1 MLEDEGSD
9 SFSSSQTS
17 ISGDEDVEMENDVRS
32 FREKWEHVF
41 DDDQNVLC
49 VDQDDSLF
57 NMAMEE
63 DFINQDDAILENS
76 GEILTKTK
84 KITVSNADSS
94 YYERQKGYVF
104 AVDASE
110 EISALDELVR
120 RDRKAREK
128 RDVVNTLRKNER
140 EMRCEEMKTRK
151 DAQVVIARYVRIW
164 FRGRVCASVM
174 MQKFVRGFLARASL
188 SRKVTCVIRLQ
199 RRWRVFLFRT
209 YRINAAL
216 LIQNSFRAF
225 MIAKKMQKERKQN
238 SAATVMQKYERRRAA
253 LYRFKVHVRKVQLV
267 QKCVKRWINKRNVAV
282 QIIQRSFRAF
292 MYKRYLGTYAIVIQS
307 RFRGYRVR
315 KAFASVLRET
325 ANLPTL
331 SDSSSSYSDFDDDL
345 TDDYTTYN
353 NSKQS
358 NDINDIGADSF
369 YFTGLLS
376 VDISGLDADIHALK
390 KKQRLDDEAAKT
402 KQKLLFASAYTK
414 KFEKRF
420 ERKHSRIS
428 ALRSRYR

>member
-140 EMRCEEMKTRK
+140 EMRCEEIDRK
-151 DAQVVIARYVRIW
+151 SVV
-164 FRGRVCASVM
+164 
-174 MQKFVRGFLARASL
+174 
-188 SRKVTCVIRLQ
+188 
-199 RRWRVFLFRT
+199 
-209 YRINAAL
+209 
-216 LIQNSFRAF
+216 
-225 MIAKKMQKERKQN
+225 
-238 SAATVMQKYERRRAA
+238 
-253 LYRFKVHVRKVQLV
+253 
-267 QKCVKRWINKRNVAV
+267 
-282 QIIQRSFRAF
+282 
-292 MYKRYLGTYAIVIQS
+292 
-307 RFRGYRVR
+307 
-315 KAFASVLRET
+315 
-325 ANLPTL
+325 
-331 SDSSSSYSDFDDDL
+331 
-345 TDDYTTYN
+345 
-353 NSKQS
+353 
-358 NDINDIGADSF
+358 
-369 YFTGLLS
+369 
-376 VDISGLDADIHALK
+376 
-390 KKQRLDDEAAKT
+390 
-402 KQKLLFASAYTK
+402 
-414 KFEKRF
+414 
-420 ERKHSRIS
+420 
-428 ALRSRYR
+428 